1 MRIGC
6 MLFSLLLL
14 TGLLI
19 SSSHA
24 IDAKSIIGIWRL
36 DEGQGEVTK
45 DSSGN
50 GLDGTLMNGPKWVS
64 GKSGK
69 GLKFDGL
76 DDVVEIP
83 NNGLPEQY
91 TVCLWIYPETEENMA
106 GGDGQ
111 YGRSIFTSSNDPPGK
126 YGVWVTIDLGKNVRF
141 YAFEDIPGLAAN
153 SFLTDSDP
161 ISVNKWNHVAVTAI
175 NGGDSHV
182 YVNGKDEG
190 SFTNAGKAGVTSEAY
205 YLGDLRAGRK
215 IAFMGIIDEVVMFD
229 TVLSA
234 AEIGT
239 VMSRGLN
246 SLTAVEPS
254 DKLAATWAEIK
265 SSVQK

>member
-1 MRIGC
+1 
-6 MLFSLLLL
+6 MLFSFLLL

-19 SSSHA
+19 GSSHA
-24 IDAKSIIGIWRL
+24 IDAKNIIGIWRL

-50 GLDGTLMNGPKWVS
+50 GLDGTLMNGPEWVD

-69 GLKFDGL
+69 GLKFDGE
-76 DDVVEIP
+76 DDTVEIP

-111 YGRSIFTSSNDPPGK
+111 YGRSIFTSSKPGK

-141 YAFEDIPGLAAN
+141 YAFEDAPGPADN
-153 SFLTDSDP
+153 SFVTDSDP
-161 ISVNKWNHVAVTAI
+161 ISVNTWNHVAVTAI

-182 YVNGKDEG
+182 YVDGKDEG
-190 SFTNAGKAGVTSEAY
+190 SFTNAGKADVTSEGY

-246 SLTAVEPS
+246 ALAVEPS
-254 DKLAATWAEIK
+254 DKLTATWAEIK
-265 SSVQK
+265 NH